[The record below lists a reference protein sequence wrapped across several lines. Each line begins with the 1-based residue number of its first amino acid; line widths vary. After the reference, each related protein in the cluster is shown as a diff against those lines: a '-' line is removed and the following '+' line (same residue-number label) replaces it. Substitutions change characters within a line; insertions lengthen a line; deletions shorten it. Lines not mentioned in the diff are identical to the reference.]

1 MVMAKGLSTK
11 ENLVPLELYKL
22 TPKTNCGDCG
32 YPSCLAFAT
41 HVVKGE
47 VSIDRCIHMDKSIRE
62 TVARRVADQRKEG
75 FGLKMRSF
83 DFVRED
89 FRKIGVE
96 KVAKKHNLPI
106 EIFNRA
112 KSIVIPYLSDVIY
125 VNEDDIV
132 SRSGRALTEQE
143 KMFIYNYLLRGEGN
157 VTGRWVGMEG
167 LPGSISKVKS
177 LKAHCEEPLLKAFV
191 GRLDEARRI
200 GESIGA
206 KVVNEGGADLGLLLQ
221 VLPKLPVMIL
231 FWEHDPEDNFPG
243 RVKFLYDEGVLNVL
257 DLESLTFASEQLT
270 ELLLN
275 QIR

>member
-47 VSIDRCIHMDKSIRE
+47 ISVDKCIHMDKSIRE
-62 TVARRVADQRKEG
+62 TVAKRVAAQRKEG
-75 FGLKMRSF
+75 YGLKMRSF

-89 FRKIGVE
+89 FRKVGVKE
-96 KVAKKHNLPI
+96 VAKKHGLPV
-106 EIFNRA
+106 EIFNEV
-112 KSIVIPYLSDVIY
+112 KSVVIPYLNDIIY
-125 VNEDDIV
+125 VSENDIV
-132 SRSGRALTEQE
+132 SKSGRSLTEQE
-143 KMFIYNYLLRGEGN
+143 KMFIYNYLLRGEGD
-157 VTGRWVGMEG
+157 VKGRWVGMEG

-177 LKAHCEEPLLKAFV
+177 LRAHCEEPLLKTFR
-191 GRLDEARRI
+191 GRLDKAREI

-206 KVVNEGGADLGLLLQ
+206 RVVDEGGADLGLLFQ
-221 VLPKLPVMIL
+221 VLPKLPVLIL
-231 FWEHDPEDNFPG
+231 FWDHDPEDNFPG
-243 RVKFLYDEGVLNVL
+243 RVKFLYDEGVLNIL

-275 QIR
+275 QA